1 MVYQQ
6 QEQLLV
12 ICLQNGRTVAEDA
25 YQIFG
30 LGYLPF
36 KGFLPLQLP
45 QPPPVRFQLCL
56 NLVLS
61 LDKNGRAYAAFG

>member
-1 MVYQQ
+1 MVEY
-6 QEQLLV
+6 
-12 ICLQNGRTVAEDA
+12 A

-36 KGFLPLQLP
+36 KGFLPLHLP
-45 QPPPVRFQLCL
+45 QPPPIRFQLCL

-61 LDKNGRAYAAFG
+61 LDKMAELMLPSVNTLPSL